1 LENLFVA
8 RQEGRSKKAAAR
20 TGEGMPRIPLGG
32 VGGEGFILGGCLTTA
47 APPCNIFLAVCG
59 GRGE

>member
-1 LENLFVA
+1 VA